1 MTRQVPFALASA
13 LPWRAAVAASL
24 LLTAAC
30 SEPVDCSLEPH
41 RCPTPGSSVLPPK
54 PAEHRASAPSEGL
67 DPTVRNRRI
76 DRAAYEMAA
85 RRGQRLI
92 DVPAGDPVRQVLRAA
107 RLQGGTPTAGK
118 DAATVEGGVSAME
131 VRAVLGAL
139 RGPMKARDLDG
150 LVGKLTPRLATT
162 LREALPQNGERLWR
176 HMDRYLALL
185 EAGFDVSEGPGDSAG
200 VRQVV
205 LTPSA
210 GGRELKPI
218 FAKTADG
225 WKVERF

>member
-1 MTRQVPFALASA
+1 
-13 LPWRAAVAASL
+13 LPGP
-24 LLTAAC
+24 TA
-30 SEPVDCSLEPH
+30 
-41 RCPTPGSSVLPPK
+41 
-54 PAEHRASAPSEGL
+54 
-67 DPTVRNRRI
+67 RNRRI
-76 DRAAYEMAA
+76 DRAAYEVAA

-107 RLQGGTPTAGK
+107 RLQGGVPTAGK
-118 DAATVEGGVSAME
+118 DAVTAEGGVSAME
-131 VRAVLGAL
+131 VRAVLGSL
-139 RGPMKARDLDG
+139 RGAMKARDLDG

-176 HMDRYLALL
+176 HMDRYAALM
-185 EAGFDVSEGPGDSAG
+185 EGGFDVSEGPGDSAG
-200 VRQVV
+200 IRQVV
-205 LTPSA
+205 LTPTG

>member
-1 MTRQVPFALASA
+1 
-13 LPWRAAVAASL
+13 LPGP
-24 LLTAAC
+24 TA
-30 SEPVDCSLEPH
+30 
-41 RCPTPGSSVLPPK
+41 
-54 PAEHRASAPSEGL
+54 
-67 DPTVRNRRI
+67 RNRRI
-76 DRAAYEMAA
+76 DRAAYEVAA

-107 RLQGGTPTAGK
+107 RLQGGVPTAGK
-118 DAATVEGGVSAME
+118 DAV
-131 VRAVLGAL
+131 
-139 RGPMKARDLDG
+139 DG

-176 HMDRYLALL
+176 HMDRYAALM
-185 EAGFDVSEGPGDSAG
+185 EGGFDVSEGPGDSAG
-200 VRQVV
+200 IRQVV
-205 LTPSA
+205 LTPTG